1 MKKEAVNTFSEG
13 LIMDLN
19 PLTTPPNVMTSCLN
33 GTIITYNG
41 NEFVLQNDMGNGR
54 VETAYLPAGYVPIG
68 IKEHGGIIYVAS
80 YNPLTNKGQIGSFPS
95 PERNIS
101 SNEISQMAKTIS
113 PSSFISGGSFSTT
126 YKLNLFKGSDNLVL
140 RSGDKFSIVISGTMD
155 GQPLVP
161 NELRKYISNYLNTEN
176 GKVISPKNKA
186 ITLRAC
192 IIDANNNLRDITPQ
206 LKRIDVNG
214 KTYSAIEFS
223 DSDTQLFKENSG
235 FYALPTKFENIP
247 GTENLDTYRKNK
259 ALNVYNNKVFGELY
273 IVATLNTIQRIDF
286 SISGSK
292 KGSAANLQLM
302 MTYYYNC
309 PDGFFD
315 YLKQEERYEELYDRY
330 ETIYGKSSD
339 FAEGQLIEGYKFS
352 IDGGVQRKTIPF
364 SIEGIENV
372 EYLKSENLYKV
383 TNVYDLDPMPI
394 KKDEDGQLL
403 DNDARQFSV
412 IPSMTYADLLGL
424 TTSGTINLAKLGS
437 GEINLNNWRYY
448 CTEDVVTLTWG
459 FEAYLKAGQIIE
471 DLQFEFYDAETK
483 TKTYTYSPTRKYSY
497 NGVFTD
503 VLGYQE
509 GLEYQKLYLVIIKCK
524 LNTLD
529 KDKNKEVRTFA
540 RWVLTT
546 PLYNEQY
553 FDVGDYAEF
562 TEAQLH
568 NTSKFNGLNDIDF
581 DISYDLKDVSNE
593 PATLLEPYAPNLVSQ
608 DDQIIMGYRTN
619 AKVMQISQSLQYKG
633 AIKYPF
639 SIPRDRY
646 SAEYATDQDSATL
659 EWNGIIGGMGEI
671 PESVKIN
678 EVSHNQTDW
687 SSEGFDVKTNVLLV
701 SIIENDRV
709 LIRYKAPSFILGK
722 KFNRVRQIKYTKV
735 LSNYGNR
742 MESILGGQVQSGT
755 TPPFAVQLV
764 FRERRRDG
772 KGDYHGY
779 GYFPIEYEN
788 GWSFLVDESSYD
800 TYITRR
806 NHDGTVTYSASLDWT
821 NFIANGVKDV
831 LGSNP
836 PIIFMTF
843 NTASGDLGGHFK
855 PDKGYMRKE
864 ASNIKSLALWFNG
877 QDYGMVKGYSTSLSG
892 PSSMLDN
899 IQNDL
904 QKLYIRQAG
913 EVAREG
919 YLVDPAAS
927 SYVRGGS
934 FKVTTTIKASLEIST
949 SVNKLPDYL
958 LNLQTTVSEI
968 NRISGAKLESEQI
981 QELVRL
987 MTFNVNEDA
996 VLDIPI
1002 QFEDQLV
1009 DMQPTFSGV
1018 QLLSD
1023 NPLVDTPAIIDGD
1036 VVYQQDN
1043 NGFAISEFQIYTKVG
1058 NTMRTLNSTEGEL
1071 QKYASTFV
1079 VKTMSGEEYHLVPK
1093 KFTPGNPKI
1102 DASSDGNHDS
1112 TSILDFRGIKMV
1124 DLSLGNSLM

>member
-113 PSSFISGGSFSTT
+113 PSSFISGGSFSTI
-126 YKLNLFKGSDNLVL
+126 YKLNLFEGSDNLVL
-140 RSGDKFSIVISGTMD
+140 RSGDKFSIVISGAMN
-155 GQPLVP
+155 GQPVTP
-161 NELRKYISNYLNTEN
+161 NELRKYISNYLNTQN

-186 ITLRAC
+186 ITLKAC
-192 IIDANNNLRDITPQ
+192 VIDANNNLRDITPQ

-214 KTYSAIEFS
+214 RTYSTIQFD

-235 FYALPTKFENIP
+235 FYALPTEFNNIP
-247 GTENLDTYRKNK
+247 GTDNLDEYRKNK
-259 ALNVYNNKVFGELY
+259 TLNVYNNKVFGELY

-292 KGSAANLQLM
+292 DKNVANLQLM

-315 YLKQEERYEELYDRY
+315 YTEKEKRYEGLYDRY
-330 ETIYGKSSD
+330 STIYGKSAD
-339 FAEGQLIEGYKFS
+339 FADQKLIKGYRIYIQDAADQLVEFS
-352 IDGGVQRKTIPF
+352 IKDV
-364 SIEGIENV
+364 NDV
-372 EYLKSENLYKV
+372 EYLESENLYKV
-383 TNVYDLDPMPI
+383 TNVFSLPPI
-394 KKDEDGQLL
+394 TIKDQDSDVREFQ
-403 DNDARQFSV
+403 AV
-412 IPSMTYADLLGL
+412 PAMTYAELSGL
-424 TTSGTINLAKLGS
+424 TAKGTINIAKLGS

-471 DLQFEFYDAETK
+471 DLQFEFYDAETQ

-568 NTSKFNGLNDIDF
+568 TSEFNGLNDIDF

-639 SIPRDRY
+639 PIPRDRY
-646 SAEYATDQDSATL
+646 SAKYTTDQDNATL
-659 EWNGIIGGMGEI
+659 EWDGILGGMGEI
-671 PESVKIN
+671 PESIKIN

-701 SIIENDRV
+701 SIIESDRV

-722 KFNRVRQIKYTKV
+722 KFNSVKQIQYTKV

-742 MESILGGQVQSGT
+742 IESILGGQVQSGT

-772 KGDYHGY
+772 HRDYHGY
-779 GYFPIEYEN
+779 GYFPIEYED
-788 GWSFLVDESSYD
+788 GWSFLRDESSYD
-800 TYITRR
+800 TYSTKRK
-806 NHDGTVTYSASLDWT
+806 HDGTVTYYASSDWT

-831 LGSNP
+831 LGFNP

-843 NTASGDLGGHFK
+843 NTASGDLGDYFK

-864 ASNIKSLALWFNG
+864 VSNIKSLALWFNG

-892 PSSMLDN
+892 PSSMLSE
-899 IQNDL
+899 IQDDL
-904 QKLYIRQAG
+904 KKLYIRQVD
-913 EVAREG
+913 EVAKEG

-934 FKVTTTIKASLEIST
+934 FKVTTTIKASLKINT
-949 SVNKLPDYL
+949 SINKLPNYL
-958 LNLQTTVSEI
+958 LDLQTTVSEI
-968 NRISGAKLESEQI
+968 NRISGAKLESEQT

-1002 QFEDQLV
+1002 QFEDQLA

-1058 NTMRTLNSTEGEL
+1058 NTMRTLNSTEGAL

-1079 VKTMSGEEYHLVPK
+1079 VKPMSGEEYHLVPK

-1102 DASSDGNHDS
+1102 SASSDGNHDS

-1124 DLSLGNSLM
+1124 DLSLGNSLI

>member
-1 MKKEAVNTFSEG
+1 MKKEAVNTFNEG

-19 PLTTPPNVMTSCLN
+19 PLTTPSNVMTSCLN

-101 SNEISQMAKTIS
+101 SNEISQVAKIIS
-113 PSSFISGGSFSTT
+113 PSSFVSGDSFSTT
-126 YKLNLFKGSDNLVL
+126 YKLNLFEGSDNLVL
-140 RSGDKFSIVISGTMD
+140 RSGDKFSIVISG
-155 GQPLVP
+155 GSGP
-161 NELRKYISNYLNTEN
+161 NDLKKYISNYLNVE
-176 GKVISPKNKA
+176 GDKVTSPKNKA
-186 ITLRAC
+186 LTLKAC

-214 KTYSAIEFS
+214 SSYSVLEFDES
-223 DSDTQLFKENSG
+223 DSQLFKENSG
-235 FYALPTKFENIP
+235 FYALPSKFESNMD
-247 GTENLDTYRKNK
+247 LDEYRKNK

-273 IVATLNTIQRIDF
+273 IVATLNTIQRIGF

-292 KGSAANLQLM
+292 DGDVANLQLM

-315 YLKQEERYEELYDRY
+315 YTNKEERYGDLYNRY
-330 ETIYGKSSD
+330 STIYGRSAD
-339 FAEGQLIEGYKFS
+339 FADKNLIKGYRFS
-352 IDGGVQRKTIPF
+352 IQDVADKSVDF
-364 SIEGIENV
+364 SIKDVNDV
-372 EYLKSENLYKV
+372 EYLESENLYKV
-383 TNVYDLDPMPI
+383 TNIYNLPPI
-394 KKDEDGQLL
+394 TIKDQDSDVRE
-403 DNDARQFSV
+403 FSAV
-412 IPSMTYADLLGL
+412 PAMTYAELPGL
-424 TTSGTINLAKLGS
+424 TASGTINLAKLGS

-509 GLEYQKLYLVIIKCK
+509 GLEYQKLYLVIVKCR

-529 KDKNKEVRTFA
+529 ENKNQEVRTFA

-546 PLYNEQY
+546 SLYNEQY
-553 FDVGDYAEF
+553 FDVRDYAEF
-562 TEAQLH
+562 TEEQLH
-568 NTSKFNGLNDIDF
+568 TSEFAGLNDIDF

-646 SAEYATDQDSATL
+646 SAKYAADQDNATL
-659 EWNGIIGGMGEI
+659 EWDGILGGMGEI
-671 PESVKIN
+671 PESVKVN

-701 SIIENDRV
+701 SITGSDRV

-722 KFNRVRQIKYTKV
+722 KFDSVKQVLYTKV

-742 MESILGGQVQSGT
+742 MESILGGQIQAGA
-755 TPPFAVQLV
+755 TPPFAIQLV
-764 FRERRRDG
+764 FRERQRSGHR
-772 KGDYHGY
+772 DYHGY
-779 GYFPIEYEN
+779 GYFPIRYEG
-788 GWSFLVDESSYD
+788 GWSFLRNES
-800 TYITRR
+800 TYA
-806 NHDGTVTYSASLDWT
+806 TYSTRGKSDRTITYYASSDWT
-821 NFIANGVKDV
+821 NFITNGVKEV
-831 LGSNP
+831 LGVNP

-843 NTASGDLGGHFK
+843 NTATADVGDYFK
-855 PDKGYMRKE
+855 PSQGHMRKG
-864 ASNIKSLALWFNG
+864 ASNIKALALWFNG
-877 QDYGMVKGYSTSLSG
+877 QDYGMVKGFSTSLSG
-892 PSSMLDN
+892 PDSMLN
-899 IQNDL
+899 KIQTDL
-904 QKLYIRQAG
+904 QKLYIRQAD

-927 SYVRGGS
+927 SYVRGGT
-934 FKVTTTIKASLEIST
+934 FKVTTAVKASLKINT
-949 SVNKLPDYL
+949 SVNKLPNYL
-958 LNLQTTVSEI
+958 LNLQTTVSDI
-968 NRISGAKLESEQI
+968 NRLSEAKLESDQV

-987 MTFNVNEDA
+987 MTFNINEGA
-996 VLDIPI
+996 ILDIPI
-1002 QFEDQLV
+1002 QFEDQLA

-1023 NPLVDTPAIIDGD
+1023 NPLVDTPAILDGD
-1036 VVYQQDN
+1036 TVYQQDN
-1043 NGFAISEFQIYTKVG
+1043 NGFAISEFQIYTKVNG
-1058 NTMRTLNSTEGEL
+1058 TMRTLNSVGGTL

-1093 KFTPGNPKI
+1093 TFTPGSPKI
-1102 DASSDGNHDS
+1102 SASSDGSGDS
-1112 TSILDFRGIKMV
+1112 TSVLDFGGIKMV
-1124 DLSLGNSLM
+1124 NLSLGNNLM